1 MRRSPHCSCPG
12 SRPPPTTL
20 EFEYADIPYS
30 VDAGGW
36 VITGGNGHVTG
47 VRTPEDFAA
56 DLMLFPK
63 LVEREGTA
71 VLPAGGVLPAEQ
83 DPVEVTLDSP
93 MLTTGWIPDVSLRGN
108 VGLLSGHSIVTDG
121 VTVTGPDTVEVT
133 VYSGALAPAGVI
145 HVVGREVV

>member
-1 MRRSPHCSCPG
+1 M
-12 SRPPPTTL
+12 
-20 EFEYADIPYS
+20 
-30 VDAGGW
+30 
-36 VITGGNGHVTG
+36 ITGGNGHVTG